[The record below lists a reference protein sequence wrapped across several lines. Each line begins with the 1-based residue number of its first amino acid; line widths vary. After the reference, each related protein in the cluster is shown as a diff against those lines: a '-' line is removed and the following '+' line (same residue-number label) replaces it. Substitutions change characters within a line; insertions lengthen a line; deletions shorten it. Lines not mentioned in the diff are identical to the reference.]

1 MNQYMLRFLDFW
13 AREENK
19 QRQMLD
25 LDASINIEAGSQIA
39 IEFSDEEEIIRFFIV
54 IEFLIDLMFLICLE
68 SFFRDRFGDG

>member
-1 MNQYMLRFLDFW
+1 MNQNMLRFLDFW